1 MTSSSLDWLPPCEGW
16 KEAVARIETDAD
28 PWSRLIALA
37 NTRLSAS
44 QTNQI
49 DRIRAKVFSHVRP
62 DSLTTRPLRLAV
74 LSSSTVSHLLPAI
87 RVGALRRG
95 IWVETYEAAF
105 GAYHQELLDSASAL
119 HAFAPDVV
127 LFSFDAPHLVGALP
141 VSASQEV
148 ADAFH
153 AQTLERLRVLWALA
167 QDRLQ
172 GLVLQQ
178 TIMPVALPLVGG
190 NEHHLAGSSHHAIA
204 RLNVAL
210 RGAARAAS
218 VALVALDD
226 QVVRHGL
233 YAWYDPV
240 WWLRA
245 KQEIAPQA
253 APLYGDLVARLMAAD
268 QGLSK
273 KCLVLDLDNTL
284 WGGVV
289 GDDGLGGI
297 VLGQGSAEGEA
308 YVSVQTYARDL
319 STRGIILAIVSKND
333 EENALAVFRDHPEMV
348 LRRDDIAVF
357 LANWDDKAQNL
368 RRVASALGIGLDAL
382 VFVDDNPFERELVR
396 AELPMV
402 AVPELP
408 EDPALYAPLIAS
420 AGYFEAL
427 SVTAEDRARASYY
440 RSNAERSADVAQAA
454 DLPAYLASL
463 AMTLSW
469 RPFDDVGLNRIVQLV
484 NKTNQFNLTTRRT
497 TDAEAR
503 VLVED
508 PEVIGLQFRLVDR
521 FGDNGMIGVIV
532 ARRDASDTLTI
543 ENWLMSCRVLGRQV
557 EAAMLEV
564 LVQVASEQ
572 GIRHLIGCY
581 RPSAKNGIVA
591 KHYENLGFTAIADAS
606 DGTRYRLD
614 LESYFPEGGPIK
626 IARG

>member
-1 MTSSSLDWLPPCEGW
+1 
-16 KEAVARIETDAD
+16 
-28 PWSRLIALA
+28 
-37 NTRLSAS
+37 
-44 QTNQI
+44 
-49 DRIRAKVFSHVRP
+49 
-62 DSLTTRPLRLAV
+62 
-74 LSSSTVSHLLPAI
+74 
-87 RVGALRRG
+87 
-95 IWVETYEAAF
+95 
-105 GAYHQELLDSASAL
+105 
-119 HAFAPDVV
+119 
-127 LFSFDAPHLVGALP
+127 
-141 VSASQEV
+141 
-148 ADAFH
+148 
-153 AQTLERLRVLWALA
+153 
-167 QDRLQ
+167 
-172 GLVLQQ
+172 
-178 TIMPVALPLVGG
+178 
-190 NEHHLAGSSHHAIA
+190 
-204 RLNVAL
+204 
-210 RGAARAAS
+210 
-218 VALVALDD
+218 
-226 QVVRHGL
+226 
-233 YAWYDPV
+233 
-240 WWLRA
+240 
-245 KQEIAPQA
+245 
-253 APLYGDLVARLMAAD
+253 MAAD

-308 YVSVQTYARDL
+308 YVNFQAYARDL
-319 STRGIILAIVSKND
+319 SMRGIILAIVSKND
-333 EENALAVFRDHPEMV
+333 EANALAVFRDHPEMV
-348 LRRDDIAVF
+348 LRREDIAVF
-357 LANWDDKAQNL
+357 FANWDDKAQNL

-440 RSNAERSADVAQAA
+440 RSNTERSADVAQAA
-454 DLPAYLASL
+454 NLPAYLASL

-469 RPFDDVGLNRIVQLV
+469 RLFDDVGLNRIVQLI

-503 VLVED
+503 MLMDD

-532 ARRDASDTLTI
+532 ARRSASDTLTI
-543 ENWLMSCRVLGRQV
+543 ENWLMSCRVLGRRV

-564 LVQVASEQ
+564 LVQVAIKQ

-591 KHYENLGFTAIADAS
+591 KHYENLGFTEIAEAP
-606 DGTRYRLD
+606 DGSRYCLNLD
-614 LESYFPEGGPIK
+614 SYVPEGGPIE